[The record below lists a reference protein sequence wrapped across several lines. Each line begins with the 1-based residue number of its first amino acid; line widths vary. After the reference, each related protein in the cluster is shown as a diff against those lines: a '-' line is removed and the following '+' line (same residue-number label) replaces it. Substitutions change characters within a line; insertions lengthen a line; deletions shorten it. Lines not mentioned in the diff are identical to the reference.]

1 VTAERWW
8 VRKAARWL
16 ARFDTTKSQLQAIS
30 LSVTAFSTFSLVL
43 QNAGLG
49 NYILYVGSVGA
60 VGWIVYTYL
69 YSEGGVFNQKQ
80 RDMSDIGDN
89 YSGPTMLMDARIEAR
104 QLAALVHLLDD
115 DTDRSFEELQDE
127 MQNITEA
134 EWATMRDGLDIET
147 IEANGG
153 HQA

>member
-1 VTAERWW
+1 MTAERWW

-16 ARFDTTKSQLQAIS
+16 ARFDTTKGQLQALS

-49 NYILYVGSVGA
+49 SYIPYVGVIGA
-60 VGWIVYTYL
+60 IGWFIYTYL

-80 RDMSDIGDN
+80 RDGADLGDN

-104 QLAALVHLLDD
+104 QLAYLGYVISNNEEV
-115 DTDRSFEELQDE
+115 TYEELSE
-127 MQNITEA
+127 RMQEYTEA
-134 EWATMRDGLDIET
+134 EWASMRDGIDIDGTTGDAE
-147 IEANGG
+147 
-153 HQA
+153 

>member
-1 VTAERWW
+1 MTADRVW
-8 VRKAARWL
+8 VRRIARWL
-16 ARFDTTKSQLQAIS
+16 ARFDTTKGQLQAIS

-49 NYILYVGSVGA
+49 QYVPYVGGLGA
-60 VGWIVYTYL
+60 AGWLIYTYL

-80 RDMSDIGDN
+80 RDMTDLGDN

-104 QLAALVHLLDD
+104 QLASLAYVLQDED
-115 DTDRSFEELQDE
+115 EGRSFEEIHRE
-127 MQNITEA
+127 MLERTEA
-134 EWATMRDGLDIET
+134 EWASMRDGLDIET

-153 HQA
+153 HP